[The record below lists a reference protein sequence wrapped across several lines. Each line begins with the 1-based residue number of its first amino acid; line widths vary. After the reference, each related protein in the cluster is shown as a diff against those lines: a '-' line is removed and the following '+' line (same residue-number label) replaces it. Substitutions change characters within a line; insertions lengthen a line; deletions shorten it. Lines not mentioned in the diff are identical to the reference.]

1 MRKVILGAAAVAVVA
16 LAVWLGRGGQQSAE
30 PVTGAMTTQGVPDP
44 LRVATEGAYPPFNE
58 TGANGTL
65 KGFEVDLAQS
75 LCKRLG
81 VRCQIVAQSWDG
93 LIPGLQAGKYDIIL
107 AAMSATQE
115 RRKAVAFT
123 QPYAPTPVYFVAP
136 KDSPL
141 MGLDV
146 GLTHIDLAHLDATS
160 QAAIDKLKAAL
171 KGKSVGVQTATIHAG
186 FLETYLGDA
195 VTIRRYDTLQ
205 SMALDVAA
213 GRVDAGLA
221 DMTGWQPFL
230 DSAEG
235 QNEQAF
241 GPNFEGGVLGDGI
254 SIALRPEDTR
264 LQDALN
270 GALQAEK
277 EDGSLKRLAELWFH
291 YDASAH

>member
-1 MRKVILGAAAVAVVA
+1 MRKLILGAAVVAVVA
-16 LAVWLGRGGQQSAE
+16 AVAWMATGNRQDAPTGGG
-30 PVTGAMTTQGVPDP
+30 VTDQGVPNP

-58 TGANGTL
+58 TAANGTL
-65 KGFEVDLAQS
+65 RGFEVDLANS
-75 LCKRLG
+75 LCKRLS
-81 VRCQIVAQSWDG
+81 VRCEIVAQSWDG
-93 LIPGLQAGKYDIIL
+93 LIPGLQAGKYDVIL
-107 AAMSATQE
+107 AAMSATEE
-115 RRKAVAFT
+115 RRKAVAFS
-123 QPYAPTPVYFVAP
+123 QPYAPTPVYFVAT

-141 MGLDV
+141 VALDV
-146 GLTHIDLAHLDATS
+146 GLTRIDLAHIDAPA

-171 KGKSVGVQTATIHAG
+171 KGKSVGVQTATIHAS
-186 FLETYLGDA
+186 FLESYLGDSI
-195 VTIRRYDTLQ
+195 TIRRYDTLQ

-230 DSAEG
+230 DSQEG

-241 GPNFEGGVLGDGI
+241 GPSFEGGVLGDGI
-254 SIALRPEDTR
+254 SVALRPEDTR
-264 LQDALN
+264 LLDAVN

-277 EDGSLKRLAELWFH
+277 EDGSLRRLAELWFH